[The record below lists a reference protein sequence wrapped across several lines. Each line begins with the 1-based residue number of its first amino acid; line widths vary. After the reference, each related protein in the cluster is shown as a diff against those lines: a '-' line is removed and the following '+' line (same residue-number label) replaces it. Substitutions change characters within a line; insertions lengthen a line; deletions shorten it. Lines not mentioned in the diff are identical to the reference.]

1 MTHTAH
7 HYRRYAQLAA
17 VCAKHDLGW
26 VFDKIGL
33 GRLLASGADR
43 ERRTSSRTLAER
55 IRDCL
60 EELGPT
66 YVKLGQI
73 MSTRP
78 DLIPRDVIAELKKLQ
93 DHVSQ
98 FSWEEAMATVEEDL
112 GGAIEDKFARFDE
125 TPVAAASIAQVYRA
139 ALVDGSEVAVKVQRP
154 GIEAVIREDISILY
168 DMARLMRSLSSISD
182 MADPVLIVREF
193 ERSILREV
201 DFLNEAHLTEE
212 FRKNLAGFPGVCIA
226 EVRWDH
232 TTRRVLTMDY
242 FDGIKVSDIRE
253 IKARGYDRNK
263 LATLLA
269 QVTLHTV
276 FKDGLFH
283 ADPHPGN
290 LLVLPDQRLAII
302 DFGMVGRF
310 DRQTMQM
317 LRGVAFAMAQADYDA
332 LARALLQHGL
342 VDWDVD
348 LRHLSRRLREVFRA
362 ITGDASLAK
371 QSEALMD
378 FLVQEK
384 LYYQPDLILLD
395 KTFGTLDGTI
405 RTLCPDLEI
414 GRIFA
419 EFSPDLGQSML
430 SPQKLAEELLA
441 RLWTMEDVLIDTPP
455 LIHRVL
461 GRLDAGKLTLR
472 VQHSYGKQGAREL
485 ASLALAGSFAALGLV
500 GFASAVAVRDVTSGG
515 TFLGLPFWSGLLAVL
530 GGLGFLGGV
539 FGFWRM
545 RG

>member
-472 VQHSYGKQGAREL
+472 VQHSYGKQGTHEL

-500 GFASAVAVRDVTSGG
+500 GLASAVAVRDVTAGG
-515 TFLGLPFWSGLLAVL
+515 TFLGLPFWSGLLAVW
-530 GGLGFLGGV
+530 GGLSFLGAA